1 MAFRNWRLGMHIQQD
16 SIAIVALLHER
27 SHWALRRWWRIPL
40 PPGLVRQG
48 MVADVSALGSR
59 LAAWRRELPAQHQVS
74 IAFPAVRTLQK
85 RLPYPQFALR
95 EREQA
100 TWVASAMSQ
109 QLAMPASALCID
121 YAPTSRDDGWQV
133 TAAQR
138 LDINVLRELAGRL
151 RLRVAAIVPDASAL
165 GAFFPWMTAADQGL
179 AWRDEKHWLWAT
191 REAWGSDACAD
202 VGSLSQLAGQLQI
215 PLRLCIDAGDEASRF
230 DVWQVIHRR
239 QPRLQALAADL
250 PAQAWL
256 TRLEYQGVLLTLDGL
271 ALNLQAL
278 TSVEAALTR
287 VAGFAPAKAGGTQR
301 DAEGRWQFSFTLT
314 GARADAD

>member
-85 RLPYPQFALR
+85 RLPYPQFA
-95 EREQA
+95 
-100 TWVASAMSQ
+100 
-109 QLAMPASALCID
+109 
-121 YAPTSRDDGWQV
+121 
-133 TAAQR
+133 
-138 LDINVLRELAGRL
+138 LRELAGRL

-239 QPRLQALAADL
+239 QPPL
-250 PAQAWL
+250 PADGDRYAIAL
-256 TRLEYQGVLLTLDGL
+256 GL
-271 ALNLQAL
+271 AL
-278 TSVEAALTR
+278 
-287 VAGFAPAKAGGTQR
+287 GGGR
-301 DAEGRWQFSFTLT
+301 HDACR
-314 GARADAD
+314 

>member
-121 YAPTSRDDGWQV
+121 YAPTSQDDGWQV

-179 AWRDEKHWLWAT
+179 AWRDEKRWLWAT

-202 VGSLSQLAGQLQI
+202 VGSLSQLAGQLQV

-239 QPRLQALAADL
+239 QPPL
-250 PAQAWL
+250 PADGDRYAIAL
-256 TRLEYQGVLLTLDGL
+256 GL
-271 ALNLQAL
+271 AL
-278 TSVEAALTR
+278 
-287 VAGFAPAKAGGTQR
+287 GGGR
-301 DAEGRWQFSFTLT
+301 HDAYR
-314 GARADAD
+314 

>member
-179 AWRDEKHWLWAT
+179 AW
-191 REAWGSDACAD
+191 
-202 VGSLSQLAGQLQI
+202 QLQI

-239 QPRLQALAADL
+239 QPPL
-250 PAQAWL
+250 PADGDRYAIAL
-256 TRLEYQGVLLTLDGL
+256 GL
-271 ALNLQAL
+271 AL
-278 TSVEAALTR
+278 
-287 VAGFAPAKAGGTQR
+287 GGGR
-301 DAEGRWQFSFTLT
+301 HDACR
-314 GARADAD
+314 

>member
-59 LAAWRRELPAQHQVS
+59 LAAWRRELP
-74 IAFPAVRTLQK
+74 
-85 RLPYPQFALR
+85 
-95 EREQA
+95 
-100 TWVASAMSQ
+100 
-109 QLAMPASALCID
+109 
-121 YAPTSRDDGWQV
+121 
-133 TAAQR
+133 AQR

-202 VGSLSQLAGQLQI
+202 VGSLSQLAGQLQV

-239 QPRLQALAADL
+239 QPPL
-250 PAQAWL
+250 PADGDRYAIAL
-256 TRLEYQGVLLTLDGL
+256 GL
-271 ALNLQAL
+271 AL
-278 TSVEAALTR
+278 
-287 VAGFAPAKAGGTQR
+287 GGGR
-301 DAEGRWQFSFTLT
+301 HDACR
-314 GARADAD
+314 

>member
-85 RLPYPQFALR
+85 RLPYPQF
-95 EREQA
+95 
-100 TWVASAMSQ
+100 
-109 QLAMPASALCID
+109 
-121 YAPTSRDDGWQV
+121 
-133 TAAQR
+133 
-138 LDINVLRELAGRL
+138 VLRELAGRL

-179 AWRDEKHWLWAT
+179 AWRDEKRWLWAT

-202 VGSLSQLAGQLQI
+202 VGSLSQLAGQLQV

-239 QPRLQALAADL
+239 QPPL
-250 PAQAWL
+250 PADGDRYAIAL
-256 TRLEYQGVLLTLDGL
+256 GL
-271 ALNLQAL
+271 AL
-278 TSVEAALTR
+278 
-287 VAGFAPAKAGGTQR
+287 GGGR
-301 DAEGRWQFSFTLT
+301 HDACR
-314 GARADAD
+314 

>member
-109 QLAMPASALCID
+109 QL
-121 YAPTSRDDGWQV
+121 
-133 TAAQR
+133 
-138 LDINVLRELAGRL
+138 DINVLRELAGRL

-179 AWRDEKHWLWAT
+179 AWRDEKRWLWAT

-202 VGSLSQLAGQLQI
+202 VGSLSQLAGQLQV

-239 QPRLQALAADL
+239 QPPL
-250 PAQAWL
+250 PADGDRYAIAL
-256 TRLEYQGVLLTLDGL
+256 GL
-271 ALNLQAL
+271 AL
-278 TSVEAALTR
+278 
-287 VAGFAPAKAGGTQR
+287 GGGR
-301 DAEGRWQFSFTLT
+301 HDACR
-314 GARADAD
+314 

>member
-1 MAFRNWRLGMHIQQD
+1 MAFRNWRIGMHIQQD

-48 MVADVSALGSR
+48 MVVDVSALGAQLS
-59 LAAWRRELPAQHQVS
+59 AWRREIPVQHQVS

-95 EREQA
+95 DREQA
-100 TWVASAMSQ
+100 TWIASAMTQ
-109 QLAMPASALCID
+109 QLAMPAASLSID

-138 LDINVLRELAGRL
+138 LDINVLRALAGRL

-165 GAFFPWMTAADQGL
+165 GAFVPLLNPQSQGL
-179 AWRDEKHWLWAT
+179 AWRDENHWLWAT
-191 REAWGSDACAD
+191 QEAWGCVTCDE
-202 VGSLSQLAGQLQI
+202 VKSLSQLAEQLQV
-215 PLRLCIDAGDEASRF
+215 PLRLCADAGDEASNL

-239 QPRLQALAADL
+239 QPPLPVDGDRYAIAL
-250 PAQAWL
+250 
-256 TRLEYQGVLLTLDGL
+256 GL
-271 ALNLQAL
+271 ALG
-278 TSVEAALTR
+278 SEHH
-287 VAGFAPAKAGGTQR
+287 
-301 DAEGRWQFSFTLT
+301 DACR
-314 GARADAD
+314 